1 MLMVMRMT
9 ASISLLDMVLGTLNG
24 LIEWIKCVNKSRT
37 HRIMLGT

>member
-9 ASISLLDMVLGTLNG
+9 ASISLLNMVQGTLNG
-24 LIEWIKCVNKSRT
+24 LIEWIKCVNKSGT